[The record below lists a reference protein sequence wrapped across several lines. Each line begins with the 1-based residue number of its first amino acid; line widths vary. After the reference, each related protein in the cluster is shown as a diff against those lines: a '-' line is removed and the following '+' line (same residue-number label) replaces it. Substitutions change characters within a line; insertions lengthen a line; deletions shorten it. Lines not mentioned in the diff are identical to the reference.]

1 MTMNPLLC
9 KQCGGTI
16 NPEKMRCEYCG
27 TRYERDED
35 LTKPL
40 RVTYQVGP
48 RPAILQN
55 ETVVDNRL
63 IDYVSDAEEISRF
76 IHSEV
81 TRRMAEALEP
91 YVEYQ
96 VQEDPFRQR
105 QIVRGRVRVLPPGFR
120 FD

>member
-1 MTMNPLLC
+1 MTMNPLIC

-16 NPEKMRCEYCG
+16 NPAKMRCEYCG

-55 ETVVDNRL
+55 KMDIDTRL
-63 IDYVSDAEEISRF
+63 IDLSGAEEISRM
-76 IHSEV
+76 IRSEV

-96 VQEDPFRQR
+96 VQEDPLRQR
-105 QIVRGRVRVLPPGFR
+105 QIVRGRVRVLPPGFS